1 MQSFIKEVEY
11 HVLHYLHNLCPT
23 NEMKKIT
30 LLQVQLTK
38 KNIPECLRLGDSFFT
53 HMSVFGTV
61 NKEDGEMP
69 IHFDE
74 RDLISCVF
82 HLGKVLHGGSTSF
95 YSGDKPD
102 KPGEK

>member
-1 MQSFIKEVEY
+1 
-11 HVLHYLHNLCPT
+11 
-23 NEMKKIT
+23 MKI
-30 LLQVQLTK
+30 
-38 KNIPECLRLGDSFFT
+38 IPECLRLGDSFFT

-74 RDLISCVF
+74 RDLISCVY

-102 KPGEK
+102 KPGNKFIRFPSDMEPYKLVSLTMSFTVLMIGRGKDVVFN